1 MGVQRCVCIC
11 VCSYTP
17 PPAGLCDH
25 IPADTSFSSP
35 VASAGVSPRQAL
47 FVRVLIGWEETG
59 ADSRRRQEEPSHNN
73 SPRPPTP
80 LRVTQNVILPPAA
93 ALAQPS
99 RWKEQTFKTLWQV
112 SQALPLSQ
120 CRWWSWDWQAPSHRS
135 WLGDTP
141 SSVRVTSHPRQGRIP
156 GTSRM
161 MGWADLCSR
170 LMWAED
176 EEGVWYQSI
185 LQGVSLFGFIWSVR
199 RHGPSHG
206 ASLLLPQIYPVEGM
220 VRPFV
225 TACPAADL
233 LFLHHISGLWE
244 ETGVPEEEPRSFCA
258 NPCVT
263 Y

>member
-1 MGVQRCVCIC
+1 MGVQGCVCIC

-59 ADSRRRQEEPSHNN
+59 ADSQRRQEEPSHNN
-73 SPRPPTP
+73 SPHPPAP

-156 GTSRM
+156 GTSCM
-161 MGWADLCSR
+161 MGWADLCTR

-176 EEGVWYQSI
+176 EEDVWHRST
-185 LQGVSLFGFIWSVR
+185 LQGVSLFGLPVGEEAW
-199 RHGPSHG
+199 P
-206 ASLLLPQIYPVEGM
+206 LPQSLVAAPRPAFPPPYFWTVEGNW
-220 VRPFV
+220 R
-225 TACPAADL
+225 TCRRTQKL
-233 LFLHHISGLWE
+233 LCKPLRHLLTFPNCSKI
-244 ETGVPEEEPRSFCA
+244 VPNLALECS
-258 NPCVT
+258 
-263 Y
+263 